1 VSVTNHSEFE
11 KLKPRDLLGKHVRAI
26 VDTRNLFDKV
36 ESLGLVYKGIGK

>member
-1 VSVTNHSEFE
+1 
-11 KLKPRDLLGKHVRAI
+11 VRAI